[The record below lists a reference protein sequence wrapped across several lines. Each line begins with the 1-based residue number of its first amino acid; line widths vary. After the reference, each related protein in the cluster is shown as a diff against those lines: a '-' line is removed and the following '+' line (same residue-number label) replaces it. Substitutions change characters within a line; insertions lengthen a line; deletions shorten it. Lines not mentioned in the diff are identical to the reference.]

1 MTIDPPKIDSRNQQ
15 MLFEQVRDLALY
27 YCPEWKKDAAAIESD
42 KYADALMHIF
52 SRMAEII
59 IQRLNK
65 VPDKNF
71 LTFLDMV
78 GTSLFPPR
86 VATAPLTFTMAKGET
101 KYRKIPCGTQAAT
114 AQTKEKE
121 AIVFETAKDLTII
134 PQKLVGVV
142 SLSPDED
149 KWADQTAVLSGNA
162 AEAAVLFKGKE
173 LVPHRLYL
181 GNSKLFS
188 FKEKAVITLDVAL
201 KADIA
206 QDVPWEVKW
215 YYFDENSAPKS
226 LDVAAGIDKNVAN
239 LLKSGSIIFEP
250 VGGISEKTLT
260 EKDEEKSWTKHWIYA
275 ELNTPVPKENLPL
288 INTVKASVSIT
299 PGSPVPT
306 DLAFFNNVPIDLAK
320 DFYPFGERPK
330 FNDTFYIGSKEV
342 FSKKDATVALT
353 FNFSQ
358 GVDSP
363 DTEAITLVWE
373 FWDGDSWKTIDKTT
387 RSGVPEP
394 HGDYKFKDTTNAF
407 TVKATTDTTKELI
420 EYKAHEANPNNYIGY
435 GLDING
441 NKVSGSDGTH
451 YLKIVWKDE
460 PYVAINGK
468 PNKLARLII
477 EQGIPLSEKKLLA
490 AGETWDIGSGWTLTA
505 NSIDVRASPRQVW
518 LTLSK
523 DGVKKDDKVLSMGQ
537 VYTYVE
543 KSIAGESDVPL
554 FVTYVDSVFAGATS
568 DMVQFRYTWAVD
580 TIVTEKDDKEGE
592 VSFTCPKIEEKE
604 INGEKNNWVRVRII
618 DGNYGKDAS
627 YDKIS
632 IDAGKGTGKIT
643 SKGNIVTGTGT
654 NFKTQLVIGDSIIAA
669 NQTKTVIGISMD
681 TSLTI
686 DSAFEPDL
694 GSGTDFTIKKT
705 GWIYRQLTYKPPSI
719 SKLALKYSFNLS
731 KKDLETILTYNDF
744 IYRDETEA
752 CKGSQTFKPFQP
764 VADTQQAVYLAF
776 DQDISTLP
784 VTIFFPLL
792 ENMFTVVIASYN
804 PPVIAWEYWTGKSWS
819 LLSVEDGTR
828 NLTKMEMIQ
837 FLAPDDMKKRYCF
850 GFETEYYWIRA
861 RLDKGRYDNLP
872 RLKGIYTNTV
882 WAYNRITVDSEV
894 LGSSNGKTGQVFNF
908 SHFPVLPGQKVMVRE
923 ISLTE
928 EMKSIIRL
936 EEGKDAIEDIE
947 DYDGNV
953 IGYWVRWHEKNYLY
967 SSGPQSRHYIIDRN
981 KGTITFGDG
990 ERGMIPPAEK
1000 DNIRCSYRYGGGVIG
1015 NNAGVQSI
1023 TKLRTAFPFVESVTN
1038 HEDSDGGGD
1047 MKNLDWLR
1055 ERGPQTI
1062 KHRDRAV
1069 TYEDFEWLVRE
1080 ASPKVARVKCL
1091 PTTDPGKNFRPGWIT
1106 MIIVP
1111 DERENPKPIPSRG
1124 LINEIQDYIFNRTS
1138 TYLTTYPSQITLIGP
1153 GYIKVGVEAKVHF
1166 ISVADAKIIEGR
1178 IIENLKRFFHPLTG
1192 GPEKEGWDFGRNVY
1206 ISQVYE
1212 VIENTDGVDY
1222 VDELVLNASIQVYK
1236 LILMESLIL
1245 SDSYPENSRVETS
1258 DGKLSFSLAEMLP
1271 EEEIDALTVVGFKEG
1286 DNITLSHPY
1295 EYLFSWEEIPGSDS
1309 VRLIDFLKQNYGIDW
1324 VKTGKID
1331 KIDNYRTIIVST
1343 EKNYLTLNLNTD
1355 KTEVNLIIDDGRTDE
1370 FTVKPENDKL
1380 KIYQDK
1386 RANLVIRSVSHEM
1399 FGDILECEP
1408 SQVDDVYPAG
1418 SVVKTSDKR
1427 IKSFTLNEVPA
1438 GDISLNPLKIS
1449 ILNAGDS
1456 FVLSHRDDP
1465 SKRLTGMIKKVSN
1478 SEKIFIENNYL
1489 VYSGEH
1495 AINTK
1500 PKEELA
1506 YRYLINTNKKEI
1518 HDLNKVQPNCNLDQI
1533 QKDHMIFAR
1542 TPDKIDKYDYCGWCF
1557 GREMSTR

>member
-1 MTIDPPKIDSRNQQ
+1 MIDPPKIDSRDQQ
-15 MLFEQVRDLALY
+15 ILYEQVRDLALY
-27 YCPEWKKDAAAIESD
+27 YCPEWKDAAAIESD

-52 SRMAEII
+52 SRMLEII

-86 VATAPLTFTMAKGET
+86 VAAAPLTFTMAKAET
-101 KYRKIPCGTQAAT
+101 SYRKIPSGTQAAT

-121 AIVFETAKDLTII
+121 AVVFETTEDITII
-134 PQKLVGVV
+134 PQKLVGAV

-149 KWADQTAVLSGNA
+149 KWANQTAVLSGTT
-162 AEAAVLFKGKE
+162 EDVVLFEGKE

-181 GNSKLFS
+181 GNSELFS
-188 FKEKAVITLDVAL
+188 FKEKAVITFDITL
-201 KADIA
+201 KAAANIPQA
-206 QDVPWEVKW
+206 VPWEVKW

-226 LDVAAGIDKNVAN
+226 LDVAAGSDRDVAN
-239 LLKSGSIIFEP
+239 LLKSGSFSFEP
-250 VGGISEKTLT
+250 VGGISEKTLVGRET
-260 EKDEEKSWTKHWIYA
+260 QENWANHWIYA
-275 ELNTPVPKENLPL
+275 ELDTPIPKENLPV
-288 INTVKASVSIT
+288 INTIKASVSI
-299 PGSPVPT
+299 PGSTVPS

-342 FSKKDATVALT
+342 FSKKDAIITLK
-353 FNFSQ
+353 FNFSL

-373 FWDGDSWKTIDKTT
+373 FWDGNNWKMIDKTT
-387 RSGVPEP
+387 RSGVLTP
-394 HGDYKFKDTTNAF
+394 HGDYNFKDTTRAF
-407 TVKATTDTTKELI
+407 TVKEQLI
-420 EYKAHEANPNNYIGY
+420 EYKAHEADPNNYIAD
-435 GLDING
+435 GLDSNG
-441 NKVSGSDGTH
+441 NKVSGSTGTH
-451 YLKIVWKDE
+451 YLKIVPKDE

-468 PNKLARLII
+468 SNKIAKIII
-477 EQGIPLSEKKLLA
+477 EQGISSSEKKSLA
-490 AGETWDIGSGWTLTA
+490 VGESWDIGSGWKLTA
-505 NSIDVRASPRQVW
+505 NTVDAKSSPRQVW

-523 DGVKKDDKVLSMGQ
+523 DGVTKEDKILSPGQ
-537 VYTYVE
+537 VFTYVE

-554 FVTYVDSVFAGATS
+554 FVTYIDSVFAGATS
-568 DMVQFRYTWAVD
+568 DTVQLRYTWAAD
-580 TIVTEKDDKEGE
+580 TIVIENNE

-632 IDAGKGTGKIT
+632 IDAGKGSGKIT
-643 SKGNIVTGTGT
+643 SKGNIVTGGKEAKTS
-654 NFKTQLVIGDSIIAA
+654 FKSELGIGDSIIAA
-669 NQTKTVIGISMD
+669 NQTRIVTGISSD

-686 DSAFEPDL
+686 DSAFAPDL
-694 GSGTDFTIKKT
+694 ASETDFTIKKT
-705 GWIYRQLTYKPPSI
+705 GWLYRQLTYKPPSI
-719 SKLALKYSFNLS
+719 SSLALEYSFNLS
-731 KKDLETILTYNDF
+731 KRDLETILTYNDF
-744 IYRDETEA
+744 IYLDETEA
-752 CKGSQTFKPFQP
+752 CKGGNKTFPPFQP

-792 ENMFTVVIASYN
+792 ENMFTVVIASDN
-804 PPVIAWEYWTGKSWS
+804 PPAPVVAWEYWTGKTWS

-837 FLAPDDMKKRYCF
+837 FLAPDDMEKRYCF

-861 RLDKGRYDNLP
+861 RLDKGKYDNLP

-882 WAYNRITVDSEV
+882 WAYNRITVDSEI

-908 SHFPVLPGQKVMVRE
+908 SHFPVLPGQKVMVLE
-923 ISLTE
+923 ISLTD
-928 EMKSIIRL
+928 EMKSAIRL
-936 EEGKDAIEDIE
+936 EEGKDAIEEIE
-947 DYDGNV
+947 DGDGNV

-967 SSGPQSRHYIIDRN
+967 SSGPQSRHYIVDRN

-990 ERGMIPPAEK
+990 ERGMIPPAGK
-1000 DNIRCSYRYGGGVIG
+1000 DNIRCSYQYGGGAIG
-1015 NNAGVQSI
+1015 NKTGVRSI

-1055 ERGPQTI
+1055 EQGPQTI

-1111 DERENPKPIPSRG
+1111 DERENPKPVPSQG
-1124 LINEIQDYIFNRTS
+1124 LISEIQDYIFNRTS

-1153 GYIKVGVEAKVHF
+1153 GYIRVGVEAKVHF
-1166 ISVADAKIIEGR
+1166 TSIADAKIIEGR
-1178 IIENLKRFFHPLTG
+1178 IIENLKRFFHPLIG

-1212 VIENTDGVDY
+1212 VIESTDGVDY
-1222 VDELVLNASIQVYK
+1222 VDGLTLNASVQMYK
-1236 LILMESLIL
+1236 LVLKENLIL
-1245 SDSYPENSRVETS
+1245 TDSYPEYSRVETS
-1258 DGKLSFSLAEMLP
+1258 DGKLSFSLAENLP
-1271 EEEIDALTVVGFKEG
+1271 EEEIDTLNVMGFKEG
-1286 DNITLSHPY
+1286 DNIILSH
-1295 EYLFSWEEIPGSDS
+1295 L
-1309 VRLIDFLKQNYGIDW
+1309 
-1324 VKTGKID
+1324 D
-1331 KIDNYRTIIVST
+1331 KS
-1343 EKNYLTLNLNTD
+1343 
-1355 KTEVNLIIDDGRTDE
+1355 
-1370 FTVKPENDKL
+1370 
-1380 KIYQDK
+1380 
-1386 RANLVIRSVSHEM
+1386 ASLVIKSVSHER
-1399 FGDILECEP
+1399 FGDILECEQ
-1408 SQVDDVYPAG
+1408 SQIDTAYPVG
-1418 SVVKTSDKR
+1418 SIVKTSDER
-1427 IKSFTLNEVPA
+1427 IKSFTLNEVPE

-1449 ILNAGDS
+1449 ILNAGDG
-1456 FVLSHRDDP
+1456 FVMSLRNDP
-1465 SKRLTGMIKKVSN
+1465 SKQVTGAIKKVN
-1478 SEKIFIENNYL
+1478 NPEKIFIETNYL

-1500 PKEELA
+1500 PKEELE
-1506 YRYLINTNKKEI
+1506 YRYLMNTNTKEI
-1518 HDLNKVQPNCNLDQI
+1518 HDLSREKPDCNLDQI
-1533 QKDHMIFAR
+1533 QEDHMIFTR
-1542 TPDKIDKYDYCGWCF
+1542 TLDKIDGYDYCRWCF

>member
-1 MTIDPPKIDSRNQQ
+1 MTIDPPKIDSRDQQ

-27 YCPEWKKDAAAIESD
+27 YCPEWKDAAAIESD
-42 KYADALMHIF
+42 QYADALMHIF
-52 SRMAEII
+52 SRMMEII

-121 AIVFETAKDLTII
+121 AIVFETTEDITII
-134 PQKLVGVV
+134 PQKLVGAV

-149 KWADQTAVLSGNA
+149 KWADQTAVLSGNTT
-162 AEAAVLFKGKE
+162 EDVVLFKGKE

-181 GNSKLFS
+181 GNSELFS
-188 FKEKAVITLDVAL
+188 FKEKAVITLDITL
-201 KADIA
+201 KAADIA
-206 QDVPWEVKW
+206 QAVPWEVKW
-215 YYFDENSAPKS
+215 YYFDENLAPKS
-226 LDVAAGIDKNVAN
+226 LDVAAGTDKDVAS

-260 EKDEEKSWTKHWIYA
+260 EKDEEKSWTNHWIYA
-275 ELNTPVPKENLPL
+275 ELNTPIPKEKLPL
-288 INTVKASVSIT
+288 INTIKASVSI
-299 PGSPVPT
+299 PGSTVPP
-306 DLAFFNNVPIDLAK
+306 DLAFFNNFQIDLTK

-342 FSKKDATVALT
+342 FSKKDAILT
-353 FNFSQ
+353 LKFNFSK
-358 GVDSP
+358 GVESP
-363 DTEAITLVWE
+363 NTEAITLVWE
-373 FWDGDSWKTIDKTT
+373 FWDGKNWKTIYETT
-387 RSGVPEP
+387 QKGVPAEK
-394 HGDYKFKDTTNAF
+394 GDYKFTDTTNAF
-407 TVKATTDTTKELI
+407 TFK
-420 EYKAHEANPNNYIGY
+420 
-435 GLDING
+435 
-441 NKVSGSDGTH
+441 
-451 YLKIVWKDE
+451 
-460 PYVAINGK
+460 
-468 PNKLARLII
+468 
-477 EQGIPLSEKKLLA
+477 
-490 AGETWDIGSGWTLTA
+490 
-505 NSIDVRASPRQVW
+505 
-518 LTLSK
+518 
-523 DGVKKDDKVLSMGQ
+523 
-537 VYTYVE
+537 
-543 KSIAGESDVPL
+543 
-554 FVTYVDSVFAGATS
+554 
-568 DMVQFRYTWAVD
+568 
-580 TIVTEKDDKEGE
+580 DKEAT
-592 VSFTCPKIEEKE
+592 VKFTCPKIEEKE

-632 IDAGKGTGKIT
+632 IDAGKGTGKIK
-643 SKGNIVTGTGT
+643 SRDNIVIGTET
-654 NFKTQLVIGDSIIAA
+654 KFKTELGIGDSIIAA
-669 NQTKTVIGISMD
+669 NQTRIVTGISID

-686 DSAFEPDL
+686 DSAFDPDL
-694 GSGTDFTIKKT
+694 GSATDFTIKKT
-705 GWIYRQLTYKPPSI
+705 GWLYRQLTYKPPSV
-719 SKLALKYSFNLS
+719 SNLALEYSFNLS

-752 CKGSQTFKPFQP
+752 SKGGNKNITPFQP

-792 ENMFTVVIASYN
+792 ENMFTVVIASDN
-804 PPVIAWEYWTGKSWS
+804 PPAPVVAWEYWTGKTWS

-837 FLAPDDMKKRYCF
+837 FLAPDDMEKRYCF

-861 RLDKGRYDNLP
+861 RLDKGKYDNLP

-908 SHFPVLPGQKVMVRE
+908 SHFPVLPGQKVMVLE
-923 ISLTE
+923 ISLTD
-928 EMKSIIRL
+928 EMKSTIRF
-936 EEGKDAIEDIE
+936 EEGKDAIEEIE
-947 DYDGNV
+947 DDDGNV
-953 IGYWVRWHEKNYLY
+953 IGYWVRWHERNYLY

-990 ERGMIPPAEK
+990 EMGMIPPAEK
-1000 DNIRCSYRYGGGVIG
+1000 ENIRCSYQYGGGVNG
-1015 NNAGVQSI
+1015 NNVGVQSI
-1023 TKLRTAFPFVESVTN
+1023 TKLRTAFPYVESVTN

-1047 MKNLDWLR
+1047 QKNLDWLR

-1080 ASPKVARVKCL
+1080 ASPKAAKVKCL
-1091 PTTDPGKNFRPGWIT
+1091 PTTDPGRNFRPGWIT
-1106 MIIVP
+1106 LIIVP
-1111 DERENPKPIPSRG
+1111 DERENPKPVPSQG

-1166 ISVADAKIIEGR
+1166 TSVADAKIIEGR

-1206 ISQVYE
+1206 ISQVYD
-1212 VIENTDGVDY
+1212 VIESTDGVDY
-1222 VDELVLNASIQVYK
+1222 VDGLTLNASVQVYK
-1236 LILMESLIL
+1236 LTLTESLIL
-1245 SDSYPENSRVETS
+1245 SDSYPENSRIERS
-1258 DGKLSFSLAEMLP
+1258 DGKLSFSLAEKLP
-1271 EEEIDALTVVGFKEG
+1271 EEEIDTLTVVGFKEG
-1286 DNITLSHPY
+1286 DSIILSH
-1295 EYLFSWEEIPGSDS
+1295 
-1309 VRLIDFLKQNYGIDW
+1309 
-1324 VKTGKID
+1324 
-1331 KIDNYRTIIVST
+1331 
-1343 EKNYLTLNLNTD
+1343 
-1355 KTEVNLIIDDGRTDE
+1355 
-1370 FTVKPENDKL
+1370 
-1380 KIYQDK
+1380 QDK
-1386 RANLVIRSVSHEM
+1386 SASLVIRSVSHGM
-1399 FGDILECEP
+1399 LGDILECEQ
-1408 SQVDDVYPAG
+1408 SQIDTVYPAG
-1418 SVVKTSDKR
+1418 SIVKTSDER
-1427 IKSFTLNEVPA
+1427 IKSFTLNEVPE

-1456 FVLSHRDDP
+1456 FVLSLRDDP
-1465 SKRLTGMIKKVSN
+1465 SKRVTRVIKKVSN
-1478 SEKIFIENNYL
+1478 SEKIFIEKNYL

-1506 YRYLINTNKKEI
+1506 YRYLMNTNTKEI
-1518 HDLNKVQPNCNLDQI
+1518 HDLNRVQPNCNLDQI
-1533 QKDHMIFAR
+1533 QKDHMIFTR
-1542 TPDKIDKYDYCGWCF
+1542 TLDKIDGYDYCGWCF
-1557 GREMSTR
+1557 GPEMSTR